1 MFNLTCKKVL
11 TRVFLWLLFEIS
23 LTCLGLDDLA
33 DYGEFIFERN
43 FINTMSSINFSVN

>member
-1 MFNLTCKKVL
+1 MFNLTCKKLVIRL
-11 TRVFLWLLFEIS
+11 FLWLLFEIS

-43 FINTMSSINFSVN
+43 FINAMSSVDFSIT